1 VLLATFE
8 PFIDIIIF
16 LIDCN
21 ILLYIFGL
29 ANDIWGLMGCELC
42 WNLQASLNLMEIIM
56 YFDRFWSGNEAKQ
69 KKDKDRNNVLIGDW
83 NEDKVVMD

>member
-1 VLLATFE
+1 
-8 PFIDIIIF
+8 
-16 LIDCN
+16 
-21 ILLYIFGL
+21 
-29 ANDIWGLMGCELC
+29 
-42 WNLQASLNLMEIIM
+42 M